1 MSKEGFVNIHGKEYK
16 TVAARVHDF
25 NKVKSET
32 MRINTE
38 LIYHDE
44 KRVIMKALIYDS
56 DVVVATGYAEEIRS
70 QSNINKTSAMENCET
85 SCIGRAIRLIE
96 DSLDP
101 YASADEVLRAVEQ
114 QEELQDGAVIP
125 TKSSDNSTSEPIITD
140 DKGRAIHDI
149 KDVLDSLAAEWTP
162 FIPDDILDIVKEN
175 YKMIDKRYKDAVIW
189 HAKVLPNF
197 LSEKIG
203 EEESVI
209 DAIRRLSRE
218 KLAELAGIQD
228 DRLKLNKED

>member
-1 MSKEGFVNIHGKEYK
+1 
-16 TVAARVHDF
+16 
-25 NKVKSET
+25 
-32 MRINTE
+32 E

-56 DVVVATGYAEEIRS
+56 DVVVATVYAEEIRS

-114 QEELQDGAVIP
+114 QEELPDSAETT
-125 TKSSDNSTSEPIITD
+125 TKSSDNSTSESIITD
-140 DKGRAIHDI
+140 DNTKVITE
-149 KDVLDSLAAEWTP
+149 DSGDNTGVITDEWTSS
-162 FIPDDILDIVKEN
+162 IPDDILDVVKEN
-175 YKMIDKRYKDAVIW
+175 YKMVEKYHKDAAEW
-189 HAKVLPNF
+189 HGKVLPNF
-197 LSEKIG
+197 LSERVG
-203 EEESVI
+203 EEEHVI
-209 DAIRRLSRE
+209 DAIKRLSRE
-218 KLAELAGIQD
+218 KLAELAVIQN